1 MYCKAHFCKIT
12 VSNCPPNMMLIR
24 KYCLPY
30 QKWLSGS
37 VKEDHAQKFNFLPA
51 RIEIPKAFEDNF
63 TWVKVL
69 GKGKDQNTETTEVKI
84 ANLQSNWK
92 SI

>member
-1 MYCKAHFCKIT
+1 MHKNLTFSLPELGKKI
-12 VSNCPPNMMLIR
+12 P
-24 KYCLPY
+24 
-30 QKWLSGS
+30 
-37 VKEDHAQKFNFLPA
+37 E
-51 RIEIPKAFEDNF
+51 AFEDDF

-84 ANLQSNWK
+84 AKLQSNWK